1 MSERARFGVFC
12 VKAFPHPDSTGSR
25 PGTLRTPPSWLPLSC
40 FAPCIRDHVRWPR
53 PGLASNGQRV
63 TQGQGTPIAQPRG
76 VPEAPVLTQ
85 NPARLNCLNSPLSTG
100 APLSWSHVYP
110 EQRQITGGSPALTP
124 EMTSEKCQILQGPG
138 LKAQSDEQGGV
149 AANSSRAHG
158 DAKAGTPTATAG
170 VPARSLAAGHQLSTT
185 PPRCRAVT
193 AVTANQGHSMQV
205 KAATR
210 GDLRQSAFYHG
221 GGF

>member
-25 PGTLRTPPSWLPLSC
+25 PGPLRTPPSWLPLPC

-53 PGLASNGQRV
+53 PGLASNGQRA
-63 TQGQGTPIAQPRG
+63 TQGRGAPIAQPRG

-110 EQRQITGGSPALTP
+110 EQRQIMGGSPALTP
-124 EMTSEKCQILQGPG
+124 EMNSEKCQILQGPG
-138 LKAQSDEQGGV
+138 LKAQSDESRQTPREPTGTRRPEPRRPRPASRRGV
-149 AANSSRAHG
+149 S
-158 DAKAGTPTATAG
+158 PQATSC
-170 VPARSLAAGHQLSTT
+170 PPPRHAAG
-185 PPRCRAVT
+185 P
-193 AVTANQGHSMQV
+193 
-205 KAATR
+205 
-210 GDLRQSAFYHG
+210 
-221 GGF
+221 

>member
-1 MSERARFGVFC
+1 M
-12 VKAFPHPDSTGSR
+12 
-25 PGTLRTPPSWLPLSC
+25 
-40 FAPCIRDHVRWPR
+40 RWPR

-63 TQGQGTPIAQPRG
+63 TQGRGAPIAQPRG

-110 EQRQITGGSPALTP
+110 EQRQIMGGSPALTP
-124 EMTSEKCQILQGPG
+124 EMNSEKCQILQGPG

-170 VPARSLAAGHQLSTT
+170 VPARRLAAGHQLSTA

-193 AVTANQGHSMQV
+193 AVTANGGRSVQV
-205 KAATR
+205 KTATR
-210 GDLRQSAFYHG
+210 GDLRQSAFYHEG
-221 GGF
+221 CF

>member
-1 MSERARFGVFC
+1 M
-12 VKAFPHPDSTGSR
+12 
-25 PGTLRTPPSWLPLSC
+25 
-40 FAPCIRDHVRWPR
+40 
-53 PGLASNGQRV
+53 
-63 TQGQGTPIAQPRG
+63 
-76 VPEAPVLTQ
+76 
-85 NPARLNCLNSPLSTG
+85 
-100 APLSWSHVYP
+100 YP
-110 EQRQITGGSPALTP
+110 EQRQITGSSPALTP
-124 EMTSEKCQILQGPG
+124 EMNSEKCQILQGPG
-138 LKAQSDEQGGV
+138 LKAQSNEQGGV

-193 AVTANQGHSMQV
+193 AVTANRGHSVQV